1 MKLSNKEF
9 DRLQLG
15 EEDDKDKAD
24 VWEYI
29 QLVGNILW
37 VASMT
42 RPDIAYYASRL
53 AMYAQCPTKQH
64 EYFALCVVGYLV
76 KTKEMVLTY
85 GGKLR
90 TPMGTETRPEGF
102 EESSGLHTIHDS
114 SWGKDIHPF
123 GGYAIML
130 NNGAVLCAA
139 PKLRIVPDSTAEAET
154 AIASRAAKDTVAVRT
169 VLEDLHIGVYRR
181 TAMLGTVELAKISS
195 RKLAARNVRATLI
208 EQPCW

>member
-24 VWEYI
+24 VWEYM

-76 KTKEMVLTY
+76 KTEEMVLTY
-85 GGKLR
+85 GGKIAH
-90 TPMGTETRPEGF
+90 TNGHGNTTRG
-102 EESSGLHTIHDS
+102 
-114 SWGKDIHPF
+114 
-123 GGYAIML
+123 
-130 NNGAVLCAA
+130 
-139 PKLRIVPDSTAEAET
+139 
-154 AIASRAAKDTVAVRT
+154 VRR
-169 VLEDLHIGVYRR
+169 VFRPSYH
-181 TAMLGTVELAKISS
+181 S
-195 RKLAARNVRATLI
+195 
-208 EQPCW
+208 